1 MQRKTNDW
9 ERWPKHIECHCVRV
23 CVCLKEREFL
33 QTGAYACFL
42 PVGVSDYSL
51 KNIDIFLINA

>member
-1 MQRKTNDW
+1 MIGRDGQNTLSV
-9 ERWPKHIECHCVRV
+9 IVCVCV